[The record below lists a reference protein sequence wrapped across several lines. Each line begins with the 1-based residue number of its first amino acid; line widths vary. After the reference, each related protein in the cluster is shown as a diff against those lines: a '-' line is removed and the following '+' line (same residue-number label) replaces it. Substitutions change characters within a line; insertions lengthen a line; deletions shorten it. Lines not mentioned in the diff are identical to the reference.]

1 MAKRLVITTAVLVV
15 LLGIAVGSIFA
26 GSVSISGSV
35 DPSDPALLVASIST
49 PNCTGGYG
57 VVNVHYDVIPFQ
69 VDAAGNYTVSVLSG
83 TGNTAF
89 YLLEGSVNTA
99 AVADTCIAASN
110 SGNPQTVT
118 EPLNPGISYFVLIID
133 DTFAQAGDT
142 YTLTITGSGNP
153 IVGGGNA
160 GNCALPIPEGSVIG
174 EAPLGAHVFWA
185 PGEESPGLV
194 LNPGTYHVIGQ
205 DASETYYKLF
215 FNCQYIW
222 VRKDTMQ
229 PSYLPP
235 QNGAP
240 LPERIVS

>member
-1 MAKRLVITTAVLVV
+1 MAKRFFVVVFVV
-15 LLGIAVGSIFA
+15 LILATIAA
-26 GSVSISGSV
+26 GSVSAGSISIGGSV
-35 DPSDPALLVASIST
+35 DPTDPTLLVAIIST

-57 VVNVHYDVIPFQ
+57 SVNVHYDLIHFQ
-69 VDAAGNYTVSVLSG
+69 VDAAGNYTVNVLSG

-89 YLLEGSVNTA
+89 YLLQGSINTG

-118 EPLNPGISYFVLIID
+118 EPLSPGIDYYVVIID

-142 YTLTITGSGNP
+142 YTLTISGPGNPLLGGSGD
-153 IVGGGNA
+153 V
-160 GNCALPIPEGSVIG
+160 CSLPIPAGSVVG
-174 EAPLGAHVFWA
+174 EAPLGAHVYWA
-185 PGEESPGLV
+185 PGQESPGLV

-229 PSYLPP
+229 PSWLPP

-240 LPERIVS
+240 LPDRIVS